1 MALIC
6 ISLMIRDVE
15 HLFMY
20 LLAICISSLENVYS
34 GLVPIFN
41 HLVYFFDIELYE
53 LFIYFGY

>member
-6 ISLMIRDVE
+6 NYLMIREVR

-34 GLVPIFN
+34 VLPIF
-41 HLVYFFDIELYE
+41 FDRVVFLDVKLYE
-53 LFIYFGY
+53 LFLYVVF